1 MENALVALGCVLST
15 RVVCC
20 LLFVVC
26 YLVLIFDFDF
36 SFVDHGWK
44 PTHGRKALKPD
55 IISDSGGR
63 GRMEGGSDKD
73 VNSDTMVKG

>member
-26 YLVLIFDFDF
+26 YLFVCSLSYLVEVVVHAVLPVGHRDRG
-36 SFVDHGWK
+36 VDRLQRLLHLQG
-44 PTHGRKALKPD
+44 
-55 IISDSGGR
+55 
-63 GRMEGGSDKD
+63 EGHVVVD
-73 VNSDTMVKG
+73 